1 MDANSLVAKCLQS
14 QGVTRVYGI
23 LGIPVIELANAISE
37 SGIQFYAFRNEQ
49 AASYAAGAEGYLTGR
64 PGVCLTV
71 SGPGLVHALAGLS
84 NAKVNNW
91 PMICIAGALQMDQEE
106 MGGFQEYPQ
115 VESARLHVKWAARVN
130 EIQSLTRVLT
140 KAFRMALAGR
150 PGPVYVDLPANL
162 FKESVENP
170 QFAPLYT
177 PPLPPL
183 PHHQQITQLLTLLRT
198 AASPLI
204 IFGKGASYAHAETH
218 ARILIEKTN
227 LPFLPTPMAKGL
239 VSDLHPNCVSAARS
253 TAISNADVVVFF
265 GARLNWI
272 LHFGMPPRFRADL
285 KVVQVDIE
293 PTELDNNVKATLPIA
308 ADVSETIRMLNAALD
323 KSPYVLPK
331 SSPWWQKLSQKVTA
345 NTALNTQMAQ
355 TSVLNYYN
363 ALGQVRSLLS
373 DDTILMCEGANTMD
387 IARTVLPSMQPRQR
401 LDAGSFGTMGVG
413 LGFLFAAKTC
423 FPHKPVIGVMGDS
436 AFGFSAM
443 ELETVTRY
451 RLDMTI
457 IIINN
462 NGVFGGPPVLP
473 ANVKD
478 IPPNALNPEAKYE
491 LLAEAFGGK
500 GYRVQSQS
508 ELAAAL
514 EDARKRPGLKVINTL
529 IDTTSGKK
537 PQEHFWLS
545 KL

>member
-1 MDANSLVAKCLQS
+1 MDANSLIAKCLQS

-71 SGPGLVHALAGLS
+71 SGPGLIHALAGLS

-91 PMICIAGALQMDQEE
+91 PMICIAGAVQMDQEE

-130 EIQSLTRVLT
+130 DLQMLTRVLT

-162 FKESVENP
+162 FRENVENP
-170 QFAPLYT
+170 QFALKYE

-183 PHHQQITQLLTLLRT
+183 PHHEQITQLLPLLRPST
-198 AASPLI
+198 SPLV
-204 IFGKGASYAHAETH
+204 IFGKGASYARSDSL
-218 ARILIEKTN
+218 ARIFIEKTN

-253 TAISNADVVVFF
+253 LAISNADVVIFF

-272 LHFGMPPRFRADL
+272 LHFGMPPRFKADM

-293 PTELDNNVKATLPIA
+293 PTELGNNVRATLPIA
-308 ADVSETIRMLNAALD
+308 ADVAETLRMLNSALD

-331 SSPWWQKLSQKVTA
+331 SSVWWQKLGKKVSDNSA
-345 NTALNTQMAQ
+345 VNEQMAQ
-355 TSVLNYYN
+355 TPVLNYYN
-363 ALGQVRSLLS
+363 ALGMVKTLLT

-387 IARTVLPSMQPRQR
+387 IARTVLPSMRPRQR

-413 LGFLFAAKTC
+413 LGFLIAAKAC
-423 FPHKPVIGVMGDS
+423 FPSQPVVGVMGDS

-473 ANVKD
+473 PNVKE
-478 IPPNALNPEAKYE
+478 IPPNALNPDAKYE

-500 GYRVQSQS
+500 GYRVQSQA

-514 EDARKRPGLKVINTL
+514 QDARKRPGLKVINTL

>member
-1 MDANSLVAKCLQS
+1 
-14 QGVTRVYGI
+14 
-23 LGIPVIELANAISE
+23 
-37 SGIQFYAFRNEQ
+37 
-49 AASYAAGAEGYLTGR
+49 
-64 PGVCLTV
+64 
-71 SGPGLVHALAGLS
+71 LAGLS

-91 PMICIAGALQMDQEE
+91 PMICIAGAVQMDQEE

-130 EIQSLTRVLT
+130 DIHMLTRVIT

-162 FKESVENP
+162 FKESVESP

-183 PHHQQITQLLTLLRT
+183 PHHQQITQLLILLRT
-198 AASPLI
+198 ATAPLI
-204 IFGKGASYAHAETH
+204 IFGKGAAYARAETH
-218 ARILIEKTN
+218 ARTFIEKTN
-227 LPFLPTPMAKGL
+227 LPFLPTPMGKGL
-239 VSDLHPNCVSAARS
+239 LSDLHPNCVSAARS
-253 TAISNADVVVFF
+253 TAISSADVVIFF
-265 GARLNWI
+265 GARLNWM
-272 LHFGMPPRFRADL
+272 LHFGLPPRFRADL
-285 KVVQVDIE
+285 KVVQVDIDA
-293 PTELDNNVKATLPIA
+293 TELGNNVHPTLPIA
-308 ADVSETIRMLNAALD
+308 ADVNETLRMLNAALD

-331 SSPWWQKLSQKVTA
+331 ASAWWGKLAQKVA
-345 NTALNTQMAQ
+345 SNAALNTQMAQ
-355 TSVLNYYN
+355 VPVLNYYN

-387 IARTVLPSMQPRQR
+387 IARTVLPSTQPRQR

-413 LGFLFAAKTC
+413 LGFLIAAKAC
-423 FPHKPVIGVMGDS
+423 FPLKSVVGVMGDS

-462 NGVFGGPPVLP
+462 NGVFGGPPTLP
-473 ANVKD
+473 ADVKE

-500 GYRVQSQS
+500 GYRVSSQA